1 MYRNAKNVGYY
12 MIGKGSLS
20 QLGDLLA
27 VRRKAQAGPAV
38 FFLDHYFEGKD
49 LASRLPME
57 SRDML
62 VYVDSSEEPTT

>member
-27 VRRKAQAGPAV
+27 VPAQGAGRAGGV
-38 FFLDHYFEGKD
+38 FSGPLF
-49 LASRLPME
+49 
-57 SRDML
+57 
-62 VYVDSSEEPTT
+62 

>member
-38 FFLDHYFEGKD
+38 FFSGPLF
-49 LASRLPME
+49 
-57 SRDML
+57 
-62 VYVDSSEEPTT
+62 